1 MVADCESST
10 VVEQSPHHPKV
21 EGSSQAVAAA
31 ANGRGEMAKSQM
43 SI

>member
-10 VVEQSPHHPKV
+10 VVEQSPHHPQV
-21 EGSSQAVAAA
+21 EGSSPAAA
-31 ANGRGEMAKSQM
+31 ANGRGKMAKSQM